1 VPHTTA
7 CAPET
12 ALCHLSP
19 PHNLRCVVP
28 APQWTLARVKAECI
42 FAAGLEEEDEEDMA
56 FWDITNGNAFY
67 MEFVSLLIEDHDK
80 NDDQADG
87 LKVQGIKEC

>member
-1 VPHTTA
+1 M
-7 CAPET
+7 
-12 ALCHLSP
+12 
-19 PHNLRCVVP
+19 
-28 APQWTLARVKAECI
+28 KAECI